1 MAENRP
7 PTSVTDAQEA
17 ADKDYRQRVKRYT
30 ISMIIRV
37 VCLLLAFVFTGW
49 LRWVMLGGAVVLPYV
64 AVVIANARN
73 ERLFHYEMA
82 SMQDSPAPMLSPD
95 ASRRPTTWQE
105 NGEDRS
111 AASSADGAE
120 APAGEGPDGE
130 GAHGDEPGDAYD
142 EPVII
147 GEVLGDTLDE
157 DRPDGRPAR
166 AEEEGDDDGR

>member
-73 ERLFHYEMA
+73 ERLFHYDMA
-82 SMQDSPAPMLSPD
+82 GMQDTPAPMLSPD
-95 ASRRPTTWQE
+95 AAKRPTTWQE
-105 NGEDRS
+105 NGEDRTAS
-111 AASSADGAE
+111 QDTAAS
-120 APAGEGPDGE
+120 DGE
-130 GAHGDEPGDAYD
+130 SPHGEEPWDPHD

-147 GEVLGDTLDE
+147 GEVLGDTLETDRGDADDE
-157 DRPDGRPAR
+157 AGPV
-166 AEEEGDDDGR
+166 EEGDDADAR